1 MGKRCCTQASLPSK
15 HQALLTRGA
24 KEKGGNS
31 RQGWLQLQHIPQ
43 YTPLSTTTLSD
54 CSPCQLSTGKAA
66 GKESL
71 LSCWKQKWKFT
82 LSQANFSKSFW
93 ETESGEK
100 RWWTADTGQHRIC
113 KPLFYVC
120 LFLHAHKQLQPVTE
134 LKHVATGA
142 CIGYDCWSSRQHK
155 CAGTAQKDAERLYST
170 ELQLQGWKAESSLL
184 HSNFRGWKYLKNTWL
199 THSHLFEVSKCPFWS
214 FTSRNT
220 RAFLGYGAEGGVQ
233 PDNMRRT

>member
-82 LSQANFSKSFW
+82 LSQASPSGKQRVERKDDGQQTQDS
-93 ETESGEK
+93 TESANLFSMYVYSCMPTSSFSQWLNSNTWPQELVLGTTAGPQGNTNVLGQPRKMLKDCTQQSCNCKDEK
-100 RWWTADTGQHRIC
+100 QRARCYTVILEVESTSRI
-113 KPLFYVC
+113 
-120 LFLHAHKQLQPVTE
+120 
-134 LKHVATGA
+134 
-142 CIGYDCWSSRQHK
+142 
-155 CAGTAQKDAERLYST
+155 
-170 ELQLQGWKAESSLL
+170 
-184 HSNFRGWKYLKNTWL
+184 RGWLIHICL
-199 THSHLFEVSKCPFWS
+199 RSVSALF
-214 FTSRNT
+214 
-220 RAFLGYGAEGGVQ
+220 GALPAE
-233 PDNMRRT
+233 TLELF